1 MWVIGWINSF
11 NIGKYALSEIFFI
24 IKTILNLVIYE
35 SKTLTFHNELTFLNE
50 NKYQFKQK
58 KNLFFNNNLPNLKL
72 AK

>member
-1 MWVIGWINSF
+1 M
-11 NIGKYALSEIFFI
+11 LSEIFFI
-24 IKTILNLVIYE
+24 NKTVLVFVIHE

-58 KNLFFNNNLPNLKL
+58 KNQFFNNNLPNLKL